1 MSSSSPS
8 INMPGNFINDY
19 ITDSVTGN
27 PFLVVLVIVI
37 LLGYYYLL
45 SGLEVGRMGSK
56 EAESLSESLTSVA
69 SSSSSGMSFIE
80 IVFWGLLLF
89 LVVINGVQFFFS
101 IDLKTELRNLFWGN
115 PELDITVRSSQ
126 LPETKRTSLRKE
138 VFHIPENTFTYK
150 DAKAVCK
157 AFDGEL
163 ADYNQI
169 EKAYREGGEWCSYGW
184 SKDQL
189 ALFPTQSSTFKKLQD
204 TPGLKHSCGRP
215 GINGGFIDNP
225 NVRFGVNCYGYK
237 PNKNNIEATR
247 MNLTGPIPTT
257 RRQQELDRRVKEFRK
272 TLSDILISPFN
283 YLQWNR

>member
-1 MSSSSPS
+1 MSSLSPS

-56 EAESLSESLTSVA
+56 EVESLSESITSVA

-101 IDLKTELRNLFWGN
+101 LDLKTELRNLFWGN

-138 VFHIPENTFTYK
+138 VFHIPERFLI
-150 DAKAVCK
+150 DALILL
-157 AFDGEL
+157 G
-163 ADYNQI
+163 
-169 EKAYREGGEWCSYGW
+169 R
-184 SKDQL
+184 L
-189 ALFPTQSSTFKKLQD
+189 ALVV
-204 TPGLKHSCGRP
+204 
-215 GINGGFIDNP
+215 GGVLAYF
-225 NVRFGVNCYGYK
+225 
-237 PNKNNIEATR
+237 
-247 MNLTGPIPTT
+247 LH
-257 RRQQELDRRVKEFRK
+257 
-272 TLSDILISPFN
+272 
-283 YLQWNR
+283 